1 MASNRGEHNGTC
13 RAREATTDR
22 YRSRQASKQAR
33 SAHRHVYVSRSVG
46 GAEGR
51 ERRKLFRE
59 KPEEEKERE
68 RVQFVVR
75 LETDGLK
82 LVAASI
88 TKVRLSGIKP
98 KYSDTNVPLLSINA
112 T

>member
-1 MASNRGEHNGTC
+1 MAPCSAG
-13 RAREATTDR
+13 EATTDR
-22 YRSRQASKQAR
+22 YRSRQGSEQAR

-46 GAEGR
+46 GAGRKEGT
-51 ERRKLFRE
+51 EKAFSRKARGRGRG
-59 KPEEEKERE
+59 RE

-88 TKVRLSGIKP
+88 TKSRSGNKP
-98 KYSDTNVPLLSINA
+98 TPAPVDVVVELALGD
-112 T
+112 